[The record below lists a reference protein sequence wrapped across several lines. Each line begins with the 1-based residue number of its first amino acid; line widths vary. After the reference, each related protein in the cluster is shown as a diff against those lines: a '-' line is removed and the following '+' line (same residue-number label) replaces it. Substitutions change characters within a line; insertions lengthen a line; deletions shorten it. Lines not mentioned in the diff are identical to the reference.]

1 MPIPE
6 LTANDLE
13 SNLKALRDSLQKN
26 HFLLNE
32 KEKTDLIMT
41 LQQLRTMY
49 EKRPGFR
56 IYIDQCLNTIGGLQ
70 NA

>member
-1 MPIPE
+1 MTLTE
-6 LTANDLE
+6 LTPQDLE
-13 SNLKALRDSLQKN
+13 RNLKALRDSLQKN

-32 KEKTDLIMT
+32 NEKTDLIAT
-41 LQQLRTMY
+41 LHQLRVMY

-56 IYIDQCLNTIGGLQ
+56 IYIDQCLNTIGEKH